1 MRIAGLIAFALAVAL
16 APSVA
21 SAQVKIVIDAG
32 HGGTDPGGVGTG
44 MQEKNVVL
52 DVSKRFKVL
61 LEADTADDA
70 GGGKWTALMT
80 RDTDVFV
87 SLAGRSQYSNNN
99 DADRFMC
106 IHSNAFG
113 DSSANGTETFS
124 YATTGNGAKL
134 RNLVQEEMLA
144 AWGLTNRGNKT
155 ANFAVLRD
163 TAAPA
168 ILHELA
174 FITNPTDAAKLGS
187 ATERQKAAVAHLRA
201 LQRHYSLAP
210 YEPGAPTPQTGDGEI
225 AGQVLDIN
233 GPVLGAKVEVVG
245 GASVVTDSQGRFV
258 ISDAAAGSHMITAS
272 AEGHTAK
279 TLEVTVAAAA
289 RAELTNDLALDGTG
303 SDTAEGGDIGGD
315 ASGGCS
321 TSGSATLLV
330 ALGLVGLVGRRRR
343 ARHA

>member
-1 MRIAGLIAFALAVAL
+1 MRLAGLIAVALAFALA
-16 APSVA
+16 PGVA

-52 DVSKRFKVL
+52 DVSKRFKAL

-80 RDTDVFV
+80 RNTDVFV
-87 SLAGRSQYSNNN
+87 SLAGRSQYSNSN

-113 DSSANGTETFS
+113 DASANGTETFS
-124 YATTGNGAKL
+124 YATTGMGSQL
-134 RNLVQEEMLA
+134 RNLVQEEMLT

-174 FITNPTDAAKLGS
+174 FITNATDAVKLGS
-187 ATERQKAAVAHLRA
+187 DTERQKAAVAHLRA
-201 LQRHYSLAP
+201 LQRHYNLAP
-210 YEPGAPTPQTGDGEI
+210 YEPGMPTTTGEGGDI

-233 GPVLGAKVEVVG
+233 GPVLGAKVELEG
-245 GASVVTDSQGRFV
+245 GAAVVTDSQGRFM
-258 ISDAAAGSHMITAS
+258 ISDAPAGSHMITAS
-272 AEGHTAK
+272 AEGHATK
-279 TLEVTVAAAA
+279 VVEVTVASAALQ
-289 RAELTNDLALDGTG
+289 LTIDLALDGTG
-303 SDTAEGGDIGGD
+303 SGSGSDDDLDGD
-315 ASGGCS
+315 AIASCS
-321 TSGSATLLV
+321 TAGSSSLLV
-330 ALGLVGLVGRRRR
+330 VVALFGLVGRRRK
-343 ARHA
+343 ARHR